1 MYVCLYPDP
10 VDVLESLLRPVLVP
24 PAPDPVPPPVPTTN
38 PSRLLSE
45 TEFKASRWR
54 VRVGF
59 HPLEEAGP
67 RPKGITGEKRGRRMG
82 EKTGGEGGGEVWRT
96 WVMRNGGVKK
106 EEVKDN
112 KTW

>member
-1 MYVCLYPDP
+1 MCVCLYPDP
-10 VDVLESLLRPVLVP
+10 VDVLESLLRPVLFP
-24 PAPDPVPPPVPTTN
+24 PTPAPDPVPVPPPVPTTN

-67 RPKGITGEKRGRRMG
+67 
-82 EKTGGEGGGEVWRT
+82 
-96 WVMRNGGVKK
+96 
-106 EEVKDN
+106 
-112 KTW
+112 